1 MQLGLARRFYD
12 PLLEELHDHPAARRA
27 DLGQLERIAAGSPSR
42 SRFLT
47 ELTLDPP
54 EAVGREAGPP
64 SKDEDW
70 LVLSTVHSAKGR
82 EWKAVYVLNVV
93 DGCIP
98 SDLAT
103 GTAEGVE
110 EERRLLYV
118 AMTRAKDELHLLQP
132 ERFHVTGQ
140 ARTGDRYVRVPRTRF
155 VTDAMLGLFER
166 VVHASSS
173 GSKPGSSDTR
183 SDVLPVVD
191 IGAGLRGMWE

>member
-1 MQLGLARRFYD
+1 M
-12 PLLEELHDHPAARRA
+12 
-27 DLGQLERIAAGSPSR
+27 
-42 SRFLT
+42 
-47 ELTLDPP
+47 
-54 EAVGREAGPP
+54 
-64 SKDEDW
+64 
-70 LVLSTVHSAKGR
+70 LSTVHSAKGR

-98 SDLAT
+98 SDLAA

-155 VTDAMLGLFER
+155 VTDAMLGLFE
-166 VVHASSS
+166 VVRPASRA
-173 GSKPGSSDTR
+173 GSPERPPS
-183 SDVLPVVD
+183 LPAVD
-191 IGAGLRGMWE
+191 IAAGLRDLWA